1 MISNQ
6 LEASVKEQFGMGLH
20 AFVKKIVEEESLY
33 DYEIASLLNVKPS
46 FILFQVMPCQQAVFP

>member
-20 AFVKKIVEEESLY
+20 AFVKKIVEEETLY
-33 DYEIASLLNVKPS
+33 ETNETGSNR
-46 FILFQVMPCQQAVFP
+46 